1 MKFSRTLK
9 RHLVEAVVYNKR
21 NRKSTLNLCESK
33 VVLSNLRKFFATE
46 SPLKVKKNA
55 LYFILKSLFG
65 LKVFKILSWLLVMQ
79 RNSLIGNIRIISKFI
94 CCDLENKHL
103 WCTSWAISEEKRP
116 SDNENWSINR
126 I

>member
-1 MKFSRTLK
+1 M
-9 RHLVEAVVYNKR
+9 
-21 NRKSTLNLCESK
+21 
-33 VVLSNLRKFFATE
+33 VLSNLRKFFATE

-65 LKVFKILSWLLVMQ
+65 LKVFKMLSWLLVMQ

-116 SDNENWSINR
+116 SDNEIWSVNR
-126 I
+126 IQHEKHFY